1 MRRTAASRS
10 LEACRSRL
18 GKVVQGLLV
27 AGKHRPVPLVVT
39 ATATHPILA
48 ADPTAAATTAT
59 TAAAATTAATTAAS
73 AGTFPPGCSASSGSA
88 AAPAAAAAAAAAGSS
103 AAAAAAATGNALL
116 CVGRPRRKGRVVG
129 LRLNL
134 AVRRSVS
141 PAARGGNGDPVQ
153 AALNLGVGS
162 NAHLPLKG
170 GGAVPSAEY
179 VELRRIASPLRACA
193 GESEAAPQ
201 RGRRDGRPQRLL
213 RVGGLAWAVQ
223 RRHRRLWWRRRRG
236 SGLCR
241 MLLALEQRLD
251 LAQPGQSHP
260 VPVRERLDLWRSRP
274 RGARR
279 HAGILSCTVSC
290 LSLERVRCLL
300 VYSFFA

>member
-1 MRRTAASRS
+1 VRRTAASRS

-48 ADPTAAATTAT
+48 ADATDAATTAT
-59 TAAAATTAATTAAS
+59 TAAATTTAAS